1 MNARQTTAKHA
12 TTMLQV
18 LTRMQA
24 AANTIPNEER
34 INWGHAEQMHDALKY
49 AVYAAFAAMM
59 PQIRGIIVGVLAS
72 LDRERACDCDA
83 ATNGLTPDPPHDL
96 VGPG

>member
-12 TTMLQV
+12 EAMATL

-24 AANTIPNEER
+24 AASTIPHQER

-49 AVYAAFAAMM
+49 AVYAAFAM
-59 PQIRGIIVGVLAS
+59 GVVT
-72 LDRERACDCDA
+72 EGEA
-83 ATNGLTPDPPHDL
+83 AELGCT
-96 VGPG
+96 V

>member
-1 MNARQTTAKHA
+1 MSCRIHDANHERTTKGPTMNARQTTAKHA

-49 AVYAAFAAMM
+49 AVYAAFAM
-59 PQIRGIIVGVLAS
+59 GVVSEDEA
-72 LDRERACDCDA
+72 R
-83 ATNGLTPDPPHDL
+83 DL
-96 VGPG
+96 GFPV